1 MNFFFDNSLSP
12 HLAKA
17 MDILEQVEQEVRV
30 IHLQDKFQPNAKDEE
45 WLEYA
50 GKNRMIV
57 ITRDKQIKRRAAE
70 LRALKKYKVGAF
82 ILGGQNPRIWQIVKQ
97 IINNWLKI
105 KELSSDTRMPFIFK
119 VPLKGKIGR
128 FII

>member
-1 MNFFFDNSLSP
+1 MNFFFDNNLSQ

-17 MDILEQVEQEVRV
+17 MNILEKEGIVT
-30 IHLQDKFQPNAKDEE
+30 HLRDKFEPDAKDEV
-45 WLEYA
+45 WLEYV

-70 LRALKKYKVGAF
+70 LRAFKKYKVGAF
-82 ILGGQNPRIWQIVKQ
+82 ILGGQNPGIWQIVKQ

-105 KELSSDTRMPFIFK
+105 KELSSDTRTPFIFK
-119 VPLKGKIGR
+119 VPLKGKIDR
-128 FII
+128 YIK